1 MIVVENPEIKF
12 IPIEDREEGIS
23 GMLRVKNGE
32 DYLRLCILSVIN
44 QLDEL
49 IIVFNDSNDNT
60 ENIIIELE
68 KDYPD
73 KIKVFKYIPI
83 VYPPNNDKYLETPEN
98 SYHSLAYYYNFTLSK
113 TTKTFVTK
121 IDDDQLYF
129 PDTIKKMRE
138 KCNDKYCIGNIG
150 INLFDYNNI
159 LYVIDKYKFTA
170 GGDIMLFKYNPN
182 CYFIKTDKY
191 EVLKHNYVELKS
203 IIGHYHL
210 KFCKKDRGYDN
221 YNLTEYK
228 SRYYQM
234 FKDRL
239 CMNNNF
245 ILLDNIINKLN
256 LEYTPFDLGF
266 YIINNSKKVYKIDEF
281 NNIENNFKIINIID
295 FDVSD
300 MEKKNKINFKSKRKL
315 LLYKY

>member
-12 IPIEDREEGIS
+12 ILMEDREEGVS

-32 DYLRLCILSVIN
+32 DYLKLCILSVIN

-60 ENIIIELE
+60 ENIVIELE
-68 KDYPD
+68 KEYPD

-98 SYHSLAYYYNFTLSK
+98 SYNSLAYYYNFTLSK

-129 PDTIKKMRE
+129 PDTIQKMRE
-138 KCNDKYCIGNIG
+138 KCNDKFCIGNIG

-159 LYVIDKYKFTA
+159 LYLIDKYKFTA

-182 CYFIKTDKY
+182 CYFVKTDKY
-191 EVLKHNYVELKS
+191 EVLKHNYVVLKS

-234 FKDRL
+234 FKDRFDN
-239 CMNNNF
+239 NNNF
-245 ILLDNIINKLN
+245 ILFDEKVLNKLN
-256 LEYTPFDLGF
+256 LEYSPYDLGF
-266 YIINNSKKVYKIDEF
+266 YIINNSSKNYKIEEF
-281 NNIENNFKIINIID
+281 NTIEQNLKIINLIDLNSIENNVIKRNK
-295 FDVSD
+295 
-300 MEKKNKINFKSKRKL
+300 KKNILLKYKI
-315 LLYKY
+315 